1 MPAIAEGQRWTQT
14 LDFHRFPVDPPLSD
28 AGLEATERS
37 PALLQRLRRA
47 GPASLAI
54 DAALWAPGGG
64 GWLGEGCHGWGRAV
78 SAERVYLSAGAT
90 RWGRFCC
97 REASLDTCLHR
108 SERCGAYSS
117 DRAG

>member
-64 GWLGEGCHGWGRAV
+64 AGWARGVMGGGGRCQ
-78 SAERVYLSAGAT
+78 LSG
-90 RWGRFCC
+90 
-97 REASLDTCLHR
+97 
-108 SERCGAYSS
+108 YI
-117 DRAG
+117 